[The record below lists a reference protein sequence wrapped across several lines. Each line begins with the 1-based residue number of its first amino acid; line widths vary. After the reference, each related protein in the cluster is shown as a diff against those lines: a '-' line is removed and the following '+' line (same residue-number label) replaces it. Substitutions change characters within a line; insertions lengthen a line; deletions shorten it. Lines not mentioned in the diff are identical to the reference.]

1 MIKES
6 TEKIMILFLNTKY
19 EINIED
25 HSGKTVPKRLMV
37 VFNGWVVLLLSSNFF
52 ATTLCLRRVGIWAG
66 EQAFHTVSH
75 RYFQM
80 SELL

>member
-1 MIKES
+1 MIP
-6 TEKIMILFLNTKY
+6 IHRNTKY

-66 EQAFHTVSH
+66 EAGFPHGQPPILSNV
-75 RYFQM
+75 
-80 SELL
+80 